1 MRKAIFAALAAAG
14 LAVTGACSGE
24 AEVDADLSADSEGS
38 VEEYCDLAAEFDQRD
53 SVPSDAELD
62 SIVEASPDEIRA
74 DVEVLVEAIKDGDQE
89 SEAAAE
95 AAENLEAW
103 EADNC
108 DNNVSPG
115 GSNGDDGAEV
125 DGGVDVE
132 AEVDGQLE
140 GDDSSDGQNSESE
153 TEETTSTTS

>member
-1 MRKAIFAALAAAG
+1 MRRSIVAVLAAGA

-38 VEEYCDLAAEFDQRD
+38 ATEYCDMAAEFDQRD
-53 SVPSDAELD
+53 SVPSDAELEA
-62 SIVEASPDEIRA
+62 IVDVAPAEIRA
-74 DVEVLVEAIKDGDQE
+74 DVEVLVEEIQADRQD

-95 AAENLEAW
+95 ASENLEAW

-115 GSNGDDGAEV
+115 SDSNDGAEV

-132 AEVDGQLE
+132 AEVDGSVE
-140 GDDSSDGQNSESE
+140 GDGGDGTQNSEQE
-153 TEETTSTTS
+153 QEDTTTTTS